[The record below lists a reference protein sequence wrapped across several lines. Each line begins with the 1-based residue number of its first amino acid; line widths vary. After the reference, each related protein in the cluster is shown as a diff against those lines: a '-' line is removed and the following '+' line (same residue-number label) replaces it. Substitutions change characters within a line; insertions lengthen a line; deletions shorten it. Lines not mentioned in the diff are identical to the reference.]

1 MWSHQICMEDLNF
14 SVYVG
19 LTKCKRI
26 QVYEGKNL
34 IFLNL
39 ALHIWAFSHLC
50 ISNAASNCS
59 YVHANLPRVLSHYVR
74 KIHYTRYCLIFLQL
88 FGRWHNTGF
97 IGRITLACVNYMVL
111 SHFHCLHYLMSS
123 WNSLQSTPS
132 LTFSLFLQGEEAAA
146 SRYSKYQVL

>member
-26 QVYEGKNL
+26 QVYKGENL

-39 ALHIWAFSHLC
+39 ALYISAFSHLC
-50 ISNAASNCS
+50 ISNAASNCAPMFMLI
-59 YVHANLPRVLSHYVR
+59 YPGFFHTVR
-74 KIHYTRYCLIFLQL
+74 KIHYTRYCLIFLQF

-111 SHFHCLHYLMSS
+111 SHFHHLHDLMSS
-123 WNSLQSTPS
+123 WNSLQSTLP
-132 LTFSLFLQGEEAAA
+132 LTSSLFLQGEEAAA
-146 SRYSKYQVL
+146 SRYSKCQVL